1 VSPGACLLGISLTIL
16 TITMTKRINKAEDS
30 TENFMQITS
39 NVSGLELPKNIEIV
53 TLDKN
58 LVARY

>member
-1 VSPGACLLGISLTIL
+1 
-16 TITMTKRINKAEDS
+16 MTKRINKAEDS

>member
-1 VSPGACLLGISLTIL
+1 
-16 TITMTKRINKAEDS
+16 
-30 TENFMQITS
+30 MQITS

-58 LVARY
+58 LVARYWWQSS